1 MDRELIEGVTRAMA
15 AALSPVA
22 AIAGALAGWPGV
34 AGALAGALV
43 SLVSFRWIARG
54 ARRAG
59 LFFAGGRPGALW
71 LLGLGTRHVTLFAAI
86 ALALWSEAAH
96 PVALVAGLSL
106 LPPVLILF
114 GLRTAA
120 RAA

>member
-1 MDRELIEGVTRAMA
+1 MDRELIEGVTRATA
-15 AALSPVA
+15 AALVPVA
-22 AIAGALAGWPGV
+22 AVAGALGGWPGV
-34 AGALAGALV
+34 TGTLAGALV
-43 SLVSFRWIARG
+43 SLVSFRLIARS

-59 LFFAGGRPGALW
+59 SLFAAGRPGALW

-106 LPPVLILF
+106 LPPILILF
-114 GLRTAA
+114 GLRSVA
-120 RAA
+120 RAV